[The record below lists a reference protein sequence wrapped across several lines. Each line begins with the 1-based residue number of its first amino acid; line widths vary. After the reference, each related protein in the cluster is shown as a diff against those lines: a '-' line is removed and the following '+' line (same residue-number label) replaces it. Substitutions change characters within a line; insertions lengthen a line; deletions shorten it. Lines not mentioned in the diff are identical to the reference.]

1 MNRPPSTTALREK
14 TLAHVMRR
22 SRDWKQ
28 IEQTPKR
35 PGEWRQTPTGFE
47 RVPA

>member
-1 MNRPPSTTALREK
+1 MTEHKHGAFVVRP
-14 TLAHVMRR
+14 RR
-22 SRDWKQ
+22 VSRDWKR
-28 IEQTPKR
+28 IEQTVKR

>member
-1 MNRPPSTTALREK
+1 MTEHQRGPFYTR
-14 TLAHVMRR
+14 RR

-28 IEQTPKR
+28 IEQTVKR

>member
-1 MNRPPSTTALREK
+1 MTEHQRGPFYTRPRQ
-14 TLAHVMRR
+14 RR
-22 SRDWKQ
+22 DGDWKP
-28 IEQTPKR
+28 ISPTVKR

>member
-1 MNRPPSTTALREK
+1 MTEHQRGPFYTR
-14 TLAHVMRR
+14 RR
-22 SRDWKQ
+22 SRDWKR
-28 IEQTPKR
+28 IEQTVKR

>member
-1 MNRPPSTTALREK
+1 MTERHKAPLYTR
-14 TLAHVMRR
+14 RR
-22 SRDWKQ
+22 SRDWKR
-28 IEQTPKR
+28 IEQTVKR

>member
-1 MNRPPSTTALREK
+1 MTEHHKAPLYAR
-14 TLAHVMRR
+14 RR
-22 SRDWKQ
+22 SRDWKP
-28 IEQTPKR
+28 ISETVKR